1 MRTRRAAW
9 TVVGR
14 LVGGVVLLGGCA
26 GAAPPG
32 GEPPGGEMGRGGAAE
47 VVDAADCAVQEVV
60 VALGAGDGE
69 GLPAAP
75 RAGAVPRGFEPVAAV
90 ECRLA
95 ALALVPGPAP
105 ELVPELGAPAVPG
118 DGDVGPAVPGGGDD
132 GPAVPGDAAGARV
145 PPGSTV
151 EAPALPGV
159 VEGAPAAP
167 GPSATELPEPTSP
180 GVRIDA
186 VRLEGDLGPLLA
198 QLRRP
203 DVAARPDQ
211 ACMAMFQAVPVLY
224 LVDADGRAVRVTWPT
239 DACGFLREG
248 AIESVATLTE
258 VDRDELTLP

>member
-118 DGDVGPAVPGGGDD
+118 DS
-132 GPAVPGDAAGARV
+132 AGARV
-145 PPGSTV
+145 PPGRTV
-151 EAPALPGV
+151 EAPALPGA
-159 VEGAPAAP
+159 VEDAPAAP
-167 GPSATELPEPTSP
+167 GSSRTEGSEPTSP

>member
-1 MRTRRAAW
+1 MRTRPAAW

-118 DGDVGPAVPGGGDD
+118 DAV
-132 GPAVPGDAAGARV
+132 GARV
-145 PPGSTV
+145 PPGRTV
-151 EAPALPGV
+151 EAPALPGA
-159 VEGAPAAP
+159 VEDAPAAP
-167 GPSATELPEPTSP
+167 DPSATEGSELTSP

-203 DVAARPDQ
+203 DVAPRPDQ

-224 LVDADGRAVRVTWPT
+224 LVDADGRAVRARWPT

-248 AIESVATLTE
+248 AIESVAALTE